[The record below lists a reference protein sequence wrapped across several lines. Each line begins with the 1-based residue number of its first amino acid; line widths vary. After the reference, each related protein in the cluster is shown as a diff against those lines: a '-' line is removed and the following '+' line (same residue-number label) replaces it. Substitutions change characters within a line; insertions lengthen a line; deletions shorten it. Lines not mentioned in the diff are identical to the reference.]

1 MNLDLTP
8 DDGARA
14 TLLERVRQHPCEF
27 SPGFDEWLD
36 RNFVIWRA
44 FEREAL
50 RVAERRLH
58 YSARTIAEVIRHH
71 TALAEQG
78 GHFKIGNDTVP
89 DMARL
94 FALLHP
100 EREDLFEFRKRTNT
114 ASRAAA

>member
-1 MNLDLTP
+1 MIDLTP
-8 DDGARA
+8 DPAAAAALVARVH
-14 TLLERVRQHPCEF
+14 EHPCEF

-50 RVAERRLH
+50 RMAEKRPH

-71 TALAEQG
+71 TALAEKG

-94 FALLHP
+94 FALVHP
-100 EREDLFEFRKRTNT
+100 ESEDLFEFRKRSNT
-114 ASRAAA
+114 ASVRASA